1 MLWLVLVVALVLLLL
16 GVLGDAAQILLWIGL
31 ILLVLWLLGW
41 VIRPGTPRRR
51 WYYW

>member
-1 MLWLVLVVALVLLLL
+1 MLWLVLVVALVLLLF

-31 ILLVLWLLGW
+31 ILLVLWLLGF

-51 WYYW
+51 WYRW